1 MSMLNT
7 HSLMPATASATGTG
21 TAVSVST
28 QASGV
33 AAVALLALG
42 IALLVLTCVFA
53 IAAIRGLLP
62 RRSGPGEAA
71 PSNEA
76 VPSNE
81 LQRARRHAGL
91 HS

>member
-28 QASGV
+28 QAHGV

-42 IALLVLTCVFA
+42 IALLVLTCIFA
-53 IAAIRGLLP
+53 LAAIRGLLP
-62 RRSGPGEAA
+62 RRARSSET
-71 PSNEA
+71 
-76 VPSNE
+76 VPSE
-81 LQRARRHAGL
+81 
-91 HS
+91 SP